1 MTPISSTWVF
11 GYGSLVS
18 PASMARTI
26 GRTVWAADV
35 SIAHLDDYA
44 RRWNY
49 GALHRSGNWVDG
61 DTSVTEGV
69 IVALGLAAAEG
80 ESCNGVAIRVT
91 ADELLH
97 LDWRERN
104 YDRTD
109 VTDQV
114 ALERDVDVTQ
124 VFTYVPRPDAVSR
137 YERARDAGR
146 AAVEVRYWDLVH
158 SAFDDLGPS
167 HRALFDT
174 TPSPDV
180 PVVAI
185 SVN

>member
-1 MTPISSTWVF
+1 MTSISSTWVF

-26 GRTVWAADV
+26 GRTVDAADV
-35 SIAHLDDYA
+35 TIALLHNYA

-49 GALHRSGNWVDG
+49 GVLHRSGNWIDG

-69 IVALGLAAAEG
+69 IVALGLAAAER

-91 ADELLH
+91 ADELLQ

-109 VTDQV
+109 VTDQIT
-114 ALERDVDVTQ
+114 LERDVNVTQ
-124 VFTYVPRPDAVSR
+124 VVTYVPRPDAVNR
-137 YERARDAGR
+137 YEQARDVGR
-146 AAVEVRYWDLVH
+146 AAVEQRYWDLVH

-174 TPSPDV
+174 TLAPDV